1 MLGRHRQEACIRCCS
16 MENPDLEPGWPSMIL
31 NILLFDER
39 QGHYDRCSPAWLTL
53 HPDAALMQQYNL
65 LHDGKPHA
73 AAAIFAAV

>member
-1 MLGRHRQEACIRCCS
+1 
-16 MENPDLEPGWPSMIL
+16 MIL

-39 QGHYDRCSPAWLTL
+39 QGHNDGSSPAWLTL

-73 AAAIFAAV
+73 AAAIFAAVRTVCLKEAFKDPLLILL